1 MLFNSYEFLFVFFP
15 ISLAVYF
22 LCKRFAGRLEYLALL
37 GLSLFF
43 YGWWNVY
50 FLPLLLLSITGNYIF
65 GRIIASQV
73 GNGRQ
78 RAAGW
83 LMATAVAL
91 NLGVLGVFKYA

>member
-43 YGWWNVY
+43 YG
-50 FLPLLLLSITGNYIF
+50 
-65 GRIIASQV
+65 
-73 GNGRQ
+73 
-78 RAAGW
+78 
-83 LMATAVAL
+83 
-91 NLGVLGVFKYA
+91 